1 MDPLGTSTINVMD
14 LLESIAPVAPDY
26 PNSSCGPSTS
36 LGSTSRGKMGR
47 HEKLME
53 AAKGFRGRAKNCIT
67 VTRPRV
73 EKGSLLDGYM

>member
-1 MDPLGTSTINVMD
+1 
-14 LLESIAPVAPDY
+14 
-26 PNSSCGPSTS
+26 
-36 LGSTSRGKMGR
+36 MGR

-73 EKGSLLDGYM
+73 EKGLQYAYRCELQPCRARAADGRHILTAGVWVVQGPAGKEARLSEPVDR